1 METIE
6 TFDFQ
11 STVVDAVATVF
22 DTMLAMEAEHLE
34 SVSQS
39 YLYGR
44 RILGSIN
51 LVGRVFGMVNIQAG
65 DDFSRTMTATMLDL
79 APDEIPEPEAVY
91 DVMGEVCNMIAGA
104 IKSALCDAGLDCELS
119 TPALTSGK
127 DYRLETS
134 PMDRHEYYTF
144 YCGEQMM
151 LVDVGV
157 RMPDGDAGEDPVAE
171 SAPGGASE
179 DLVAAFDVDGSI
191 RSAVAEV
198 FDTMLDMEIVSADA
212 APESQSGQSRILGSV
227 SLSGRVRGRVNI
239 EVLEPFSRNMAAA
252 MLDMEPDDFESMDEI
267 TDVIGEVCNMISGSL
282 KSDLCDAGL
291 TCRLSPPSFTT
302 GTDFTMEN
310 LYLSRQERF
319 DFHCA
324 GAPVVVAVGL
334 NAAGNDA

>member
-11 STVVDAVATVF
+11 STVVDAVSTVF
-22 DTMLAMEAEHLE
+22 DTMLAMEVEYLP

-65 DDFSRTMTATMLDL
+65 NDFSRAMTAAMLDL
-79 APDEIPEPEAVY
+79 EPDETPEPEAVN
-91 DVMGEVCNMIAGA
+91 DVVGEVCNMIAGA
-104 IKSALCDAGLDCELS
+104 IKSALCDAGLGCELS

-127 DYRLETS
+127 DYRLEAS

-144 YCGEQMM
+144 YCGEQML

-157 RMPDGDAGEDPVAE
+157 RMPDGDVGEDTVAE
-171 SAPGGASE
+171 STPGNSADG
-179 DLVAAFDVDGSI
+179 LVEAFDVAGSI
-191 RSAVAEV
+191 RSAVTEV
-198 FDTMLDMEIVSADA
+198 FDTMLDMAIASTDA
-212 APESQSGQSRILGSV
+212 RPESNAGQSRIVGSV

-239 EVLEPFSRNMAAA
+239 EVLEPFSRRMAAA
-252 MLDMEPDDFESMDEI
+252 MLDMAPDEIDGMEEI

-291 TCRLSPPSFTT
+291 PCRLSPPSFTT

-324 GAPVVVAVGL
+324 NAPVVVAAGL
-334 NAAGNDA
+334 SAAGNDA